1 MMEKYDVAIIGGGS
15 AGLAA
20 LKELSRLGLQA
31 VVLEAGKPIGSKSV
45 TGGILYSKT
54 YPDAKVYN
62 VEDVYGESFL
72 SEAPLERKITGYY
85 LNAVSGNKAYT
96 VDLTDGH
103 NYHTNF
109 AYSVLMAKMNRWFA
123 EQAEEEAAKVGGG
136 IVSGV
141 HVRNIVWQNGKTIVE
156 IDELEPIEVKAVIA
170 ADGVNSET
178 ALITGARQKFEP
190 ESLYQGVKSV
200 VRLPED
206 IIDERYE
213 LKDDEGIAHLFAG
226 DISRGHNGGGFLYTN
241 KDTLSVGVVYH
252 LDSLIK
258 SPIEPYAL
266 LDSFLRIPLVGN
278 YIKDEVPFVK
288 ETDRDLPKE
297 EQLRIRFGIS
307 KLLKSWEELRY
318 TYYSKSARKNAIKQG
333 FYKDDDDIRN
343 KLQETRRQLEERFGV
358 SFVTNYVE
366 LEYSAKLVPDGKRAM
381 MEKPYKNNVLFVG
394 DAAGRGI
401 FVGTRI
407 EGVNIGIDDAA
418 RAARAIAR
426 AKERNEFSEQYM
438 GRYYGELIEESPYT
452 NDIRNIDFE
461 YLKIFVNACRDI
473 PTESLNL
480 FLRLSFALLSKAS
493 IRDFA
498 KAIARMLDQRTLL
511 YLIESNEAYVKI
523 PMEVAEKIGRTVER
537 DYDIRPSSI
546 EERIAKIK
554 INDEP
559 APHIKIIDPDTKFI
573 KSMVHLCPTQCYIM
587 ELIDKERFKSQ
598 VVLQH
603 EGCIEC
609 GTCSKETDWKHPK
622 GEKGVVY
629 EYG

>member
-1 MMEKYDVAIIGGGS
+1 MEKYDVAIIGGGS

-20 LKELSRLGLQA
+20 LKELSKLGLQA
-31 VVLEAGKPIGSKSV
+31 VVLEAGKPVGSKNV

-54 YPDAKVYN
+54 YPNAKVNN
-62 VEDVYGESFL
+62 VEDVYGDSFL
-72 SEAPLERKITGYY
+72 SDAPLERKITKYY

-96 VDLTDGH
+96 VDLTEAH
-103 NYHTNF
+103 NYLTNY
-109 AYSVLMAKMNRWFA
+109 AYSVLMAKMNKWFA
-123 EQAEEEAAKVGGG
+123 KHAEEEAARVGGG

-141 HVRNIVWQNGKTIVE
+141 HVSNIDRQNGKTIVE
-156 IDELEPIEVKAVIA
+156 IDELDPIEVSAIIA

-178 ALITGARQKFEP
+178 ALITGARQKLEP

-206 IIDERYE
+206 IIDERYD
-213 LKDDEGIAHLFAG
+213 LKDGEGIAHLFAG

-241 KDTLSVGVVYH
+241 RDTLSVGVVYH

-258 SPIEPYAL
+258 SPIEPYIL

-288 ETDRDLPKE
+288 EIDRDLPKE
-297 EQLRIRFGIS
+297 DQLRTKFGTS

-318 TYYSKSARKNAIKQG
+318 TYYSKTAKSNAIKQG
-333 FYKDDDDIRN
+333 FYKDDEEIRN
-343 KLQETRRQLEERFGV
+343 RLQETRKQLEEKFGV
-358 SFVTNYVE
+358 SFITNYVE
-366 LEYSAKLVPDGKRAM
+366 LEYAAKIVPDGKRAM
-381 MEKPYKNNVLFVG
+381 MEKPYKDNVLFVG
-394 DAAGRGI
+394 DAAGRGV

-407 EGVNIGIDDAA
+407 EGINIGIDDVA

-426 AKERNEFSEQYM
+426 AKERNDFSEQYL
-438 GRYYGELIEESPYT
+438 GKYYGQLIEESPYT
-452 NDIRNIDFE
+452 NDLRNVDFE
-461 YLKIFVNACRDI
+461 YMRIFVNACRDI
-473 PTESLNL
+473 PTDSLNL
-480 FLRLSFALLSKAS
+480 FLRLGFALLSKAS
-493 IRDFA
+493 VQDLA
-498 KAIARMLDQRTLL
+498 KGIAKMLDQRTLL

-523 PMEVAEKIGRTVER
+523 PIEIAEKIGRTVER
-537 DYDIRPSSI
+537 DYEIKPPSI
-546 EERIAKIK
+546 EDRIAKIK
-554 INDEP
+554 ISDDPE
-559 APHIKIIDPDTKFI
+559 PHIKIIDPDTKFI

-587 ELIDKERFKSQ
+587 ELIDKESFKSQ

>member
-62 VEDVYGESFL
+62 VEDIYGESFL

-170 ADGVNSET
+170 ADGVNSEA

-278 YIKDEVPFVK
+278 YIKDEVPFIK
-288 ETDRDLPKE
+288 EIDRDLPKE

-358 SFVTNYVE
+358 SLVTNYVE

>member
-1 MMEKYDVAIIGGGS
+1 MEKYDVAIIGGGS

-20 LKELSRLGLQA
+20 LKELSKLGLQA
-31 VVLEAGKPIGSKSV
+31 VVLEAGKPVGSKNM

-54 YPDAKVYN
+54 YPSAKVHN

-72 SEAPLERKITGYY
+72 SEAPLERRIAKYY

-96 VDLTDGH
+96 VDLTEAH
-103 NYHTNF
+103 NYLTNY
-109 AYSVLMAKMNRWFA
+109 AYSVLMAKMNKWFA
-123 EQAEEEAAKVGGG
+123 KQAEEEAARLGGG

-141 HVRNIVWQNGKTIVE
+141 HVSNIDQQNGKTIVE
-156 IDELEPIEVKAVIA
+156 IDELDPIEVSALIA

-178 ALITGARQKFEP
+178 ALITGARQKLEP

-206 IIDERYE
+206 IIDERYD
-213 LKDDEGIAHLFAG
+213 LKDGEGIAHLFAG

-241 KDTLSVGVVYH
+241 RDTLSVGVVYH

-288 ETDRDLPKE
+288 EIDRDLPKE
-297 EQLRIRFGIS
+297 DQLRKKFGTS

-318 TYYSKSARKNAIKQG
+318 TYYSKTARNNAIKQG
-333 FYKDDDDIRN
+333 FYKDDEEIKNR
-343 KLQETRRQLEERFGV
+343 LQDTRKQLEEKFGV
-358 SFVTNYVE
+358 SFITNYVE
-366 LEYSAKLVPDGKRAM
+366 LEYAAKIVPDGKRAM
-381 MEKPYKNNVLFVG
+381 MEKPYKNNVLFIG
-394 DAAGRGI
+394 DAAGRGL

-407 EGVNIGIDDAA
+407 EGINIGIDDAV

-426 AKERNEFSEQYM
+426 AKERNEFSEQYL
-438 GRYYGELIEESPYT
+438 GKYYGQLIEESPYT
-452 NDIRNIDFE
+452 NDLRNVDFQ
-461 YLKIFVNACRDI
+461 YMRIFVNACRDI

-480 FLRLSFALLSKAS
+480 FLRLGFALLSKAS
-493 IRDFA
+493 VQDLA
-498 KAIARMLDQRTLL
+498 KGIAKMLDQRTLL

-523 PMEVAEKIGRTVER
+523 PMEIAEKIGRTVER
-537 DYDIRPSSI
+537 DFEIKPPSI

-554 INDEP
+554 ISDDPE
-559 APHIKIIDPDTKFI
+559 PHIKIIDPDTKFI

-587 ELIDKERFKSQ
+587 ELIDRESFKSQ

-609 GTCSKETDWKHPK
+609 GTCSKETNWKHPK
-622 GEKGVVY
+622 GEKGVIY

>member
-1 MMEKYDVAIIGGGS
+1 MEKYDVAIVGGGS

-20 LKELSRLGLQA
+20 LEELSKLGLQA
-31 VVLEAGKPIGSKSV
+31 VVLEAGKPVGSKSV

-54 YPDAKVYN
+54 YPDGKVYN

-72 SEAPLERKITGYY
+72 SEAPLERKITKYY

-96 VDLTDGH
+96 VDLTEAH
-103 NYHTNF
+103 NYQTNF
-109 AYSVLMAKMNRWFA
+109 AYSVLMVKMNRWFA
-123 EQAEEEAAKVGGG
+123 ERAEEEAARLGGG

-141 HVRNIVWQNGKTIVE
+141 HVSNILWQDGKTVVE
-156 IDELEPIEVKAVIA
+156 TDELEPIEVKAVIA
-170 ADGVNSET
+170 ADGVNSEI
-178 ALITGARQKFEP
+178 ALITGARQKFES

-200 VRLPED
+200 ARLPED

-213 LKDDEGIAHLFAG
+213 LKDGEGVAHLFAG

-278 YIKDEVPFVK
+278 YIKDEVPSVK
-288 ETDRDLPKE
+288 EVDRNLPKE

-318 TYYSKSARKNAIKQG
+318 TYHSKTARKNAIKQG
-333 FYKDDDDIRN
+333 FYKDDDDIR
-343 KLQETRRQLEERFGV
+343 KRLQETRRQLEENFGV
-358 SFVTNYVE
+358 SFVTNFVE
-366 LEYSAKLVPDGKRAM
+366 LEYSAKIVPDGKRAM

-394 DAAGRGI
+394 DAAGKGI

-407 EGVNIGIDDAA
+407 EGINIGIDDAG
-418 RAARAIAR
+418 RATRAIAR
-426 AKERNEFSEQYM
+426 AKERNDFSEQYM
-438 GRYYGELIEESPYT
+438 GRYYGQLIEESPYA
-452 NDIRNIDFE
+452 NDIKKIDFE
-461 YLKIFVNACRDI
+461 YLKIFVNACKGI

-480 FLRLSFALLSKAS
+480 FLRLGFVLLSKAS
-493 IRDFA
+493 VQDFA
-498 KAIARMLDQRTLL
+498 KSIAKMLDQRTLL
-511 YLIESNEAYVKI
+511 HLIESNEAYVKI
-523 PMEVAEKIGRTVER
+523 PMEVAEKIGRTVEL
-537 DYDIRPSSI
+537 DYDIKPPSI
-546 EERIAKIK
+546 NERIAKIK

-559 APHIKIIDPDTKFI
+559 EPHIKIIDPDIKFI
-573 KSMVHLCPTQCYIM
+573 KSMVQLCPTQCYIM

-609 GTCSKETDWKHPK
+609 GTCAKETNWKHPK
-622 GEKGVVY
+622 GEKGVIY

>member
-1 MMEKYDVAIIGGGS
+1 MEKYDVAIIGGGS

-20 LKELSRLGLQA
+20 LKELSKLGLQA
-31 VVLEAGKPIGSKSV
+31 VVLEAGKPVGSKSI

-54 YPDAKVYN
+54 YPNAKVYN
-62 VEDVYGESFL
+62 VEDVYGESFV
-72 SEAPLERKITGYY
+72 SDAPLERKITKYY
-85 LNAVSGNKAYT
+85 LNAVSGTKAYT
-96 VDLTDGH
+96 VDLTEAH
-103 NYHTNF
+103 NYLTNF
-109 AYSVLMAKMNRWFA
+109 AYSVLMGKMNRWFA
-123 EQAEEEAAKVGGG
+123 KQAEEEAARVGGG

-141 HVRNIVWQNGKTIVE
+141 HVSNISWENGKTVVE
-156 IDELEPIEVKAVIA
+156 IDEIDPIEVNVIIA

-190 ESLYQGVKSV
+190 DSLYQGVKSV

-206 IIDERYE
+206 IIDERYG
-213 LKDDEGIAHLFAG
+213 LTDGEGIAHLFAG

-258 SPIEPYAL
+258 SPIEPYSL
-266 LDSFLRIPLVGN
+266 LDSFLKIPLVGN

-288 ETDRDLPKE
+288 EIDKDLPKE
-297 EQLRIRFGIS
+297 DQLRIRFGTS

-318 TYYSKSARKNAIKQG
+318 TYYSKTARRSVIKHG
-333 FYKDDDDIRN
+333 FYKDDDDIKNR
-343 KLQETRRQLEERFGV
+343 LQETRKQLEEKFGV

-366 LEYSAKLVPDGKRAM
+366 LEYAAKIVPDGKRAM
-381 MEKPYKNNVLFVG
+381 MEKPYKNNVLFLG
-394 DAAGRGI
+394 DAAGRGV

-407 EGVNIGIDDAA
+407 EGINIGIDDAA
-418 RAARAIAR
+418 RAAKAIAR
-426 AKERNEFSEQYM
+426 AKERNDFSEQYM
-438 GRYYGELIEESPYT
+438 SRYYGQLIEEGPYT
-452 NDIRNIDFE
+452 NDIRKIDFE
-461 YLKIFVNACRDI
+461 YMKIFVNACRDI
-473 PTESLNL
+473 PTEPLNL
-480 FLRLSFALLSKAS
+480 FLRLGFSLLSKAS
-493 IRDFA
+493 IQDLA
-498 KAIARMLDQRTLL
+498 GGIANMLDQRTLL

-523 PMEVAEKIGRTVER
+523 PIEIAEKIGRTVER
-537 DYDIRPSSI
+537 DYEIRPPSI

-554 INDEP
+554 INDNPE
-559 APHIKIIDPDTKFI
+559 PHIKIVDPDTKFI

-587 ELIDKERFKSQ
+587 ELIDKERFRSQ

-622 GEKGVVY
+622 GEKGVTY

>member
-1 MMEKYDVAIIGGGS
+1 MEKYDVAIIGGGS

-20 LKELSRLGLQA
+20 LKELSKLGLQA
-31 VVLEAGKPIGSKSV
+31 VVLEAGKPVGSKSV

-54 YPDAKVYN
+54 YPNAKVYN

-72 SEAPLERKITGYY
+72 SEAPVERKITKYY

-96 VDLTDGH
+96 VDLTEAH
-103 NYHTNF
+103 NYLTNF
-109 AYSVLMAKMNRWFA
+109 AYSVLMAKMNKWFA
-123 EQAEEEAAKVGGG
+123 EQAEEEAAKLGGG

-141 HVRNIVWQNGKTIVE
+141 HVSNIVWKNGKTIVE
-156 IDELEPIEVKAVIA
+156 IDELDPVEVSAVIA

-178 ALITGARQKFEP
+178 ALITGARPKLEP

-213 LKDDEGIAHLFAG
+213 LKDNEGIAHLFAG

-266 LDSFLRIPLVGN
+266 LDSFLKIPLVGN
-278 YIKDEVPFVK
+278 YIKDEVPHVK
-288 ETDRDLPKE
+288 EIDRDLPKE
-297 EQLRIRFGIS
+297 EQLRIRFGTS

-318 TYYSKSARKNAIKQG
+318 TYYSKTARRNAIKQG

-343 KLQETRRQLEERFGV
+343 KLQETRRQLEEKFGV

-366 LEYSAKLVPDGKRAM
+366 LEYSAKIVPDGKRAM

-394 DAAGRGI
+394 DAAGRGL

-407 EGVNIGIDDAA
+407 EGINIGIDDAA

-426 AKERNEFSEQYM
+426 AKERNEFSEEYM
-438 GRYYGELIEESPYT
+438 GRYYGQLIEESPYT
-452 NDIRNIDFE
+452 NDLRNIDFE
-461 YLKIFVNACRDI
+461 YLKIFVNACKDI

-480 FLRLSFALLSKAS
+480 FLRLGFALLSKAS
-493 IRDFA
+493 IQDFA
-498 KAIARMLDQRTLL
+498 KGITRMLDQRTLL
-511 YLIESNEAYVKI
+511 FLIESNEAYVKI

-537 DYDIRPSSI
+537 DYEIKPPSI

-554 INDEP
+554 INDDPE
-559 APHIKIIDPDTKFI
+559 PHIKIIDPDAKFI

-622 GEKGVVY
+622 GEKGVIY

>member
-1 MMEKYDVAIIGGGS
+1 MEKYDVAIIGGGS

-20 LKELSRLGLQA
+20 LVELSKLGLQA
-31 VVLEAGKPIGSKSV
+31 VVLEAGKPVGSKSV

-54 YPDAKVYN
+54 YSDARVYN

-72 SEAPLERKITGYY
+72 SEAPLERKITKYY

-96 VDLTDGH
+96 VDLTDAH
-103 NYHTNF
+103 NYQTNF
-109 AYSVLMAKMNRWFA
+109 AYSVLMVKMNRWFA
-123 EQAEEEAAKVGGG
+123 ERAEEEASRLGGG

-141 HVRNIVWQNGKTIVE
+141 RVSNVAWQNGKTIVE
-156 IDELEPIEVKAVIA
+156 TDELEPIEVRAVIA

-190 ESLYQGVKSV
+190 EALYHGVKSV

-206 IIDERYE
+206 IIDERYD

-258 SPIEPYAL
+258 SPIEPYNL
-266 LDSFLRIPLVGN
+266 LDSFLSIPLVRN
-278 YIKDEVPFVK
+278 YIRDEVPHVK
-288 ETDRDLPKE
+288 EIDRDLPKE
-297 EQLRIRFGIS
+297 EQLRIKFGIS

-318 TYYSKSARKNAIKQG
+318 THYSKTARKKAIEQG
-333 FYKDDDDIRN
+333 IYKDEDEIRS
-343 KLQETRRQLEERFGV
+343 KLQETRKQLEEKFGV
-358 SFVTNYVE
+358 PFETNYVE
-366 LEYSAKLVPDGKRAM
+366 LEYSAKLVPDGKRAL

-394 DAAGRGI
+394 DAAGRGVFI
-401 FVGTRI
+401 GTRI
-407 EGVNIGIDDAA
+407 EGINIGIDDAA

-426 AKERNEFSEQYM
+426 AKERNAFSEQYL
-438 GRYYGELIEESPYT
+438 GRFYGELIKESPYT
-452 NDIRNIDFE
+452 NDIKTIDFE
-461 YLKIFVNACRDI
+461 YLKIFVNACREI
-473 PTESLNL
+473 PRESLSL
-480 FLRLSFALLSKAS
+480 FLRLGFALLSKAS
-493 IRDFA
+493 IQDFA
-498 KAIARMLDQRTLL
+498 RSIAKMLDQRTLL
-511 YLIESNEAYVKI
+511 NLIESNEAYVKI
-523 PMEVAEKIGRTVER
+523 PMEVAEKIGRNVEP
-537 DYDIRPSSI
+537 DYEIKFPSI
-546 EERIAKIK
+546 EDRIAKIK
-554 INDEP
+554 INDYPET
-559 APHIKIIDPDTKFI
+559 HIKIIDPNAKFI
-573 KSMVHLCPTQCYIM
+573 KSMVQLCPTQCYIM

-609 GTCSKETDWKHPK
+609 GTCAKETEWKHPK
-622 GEKGVVY
+622 GEKGVIY